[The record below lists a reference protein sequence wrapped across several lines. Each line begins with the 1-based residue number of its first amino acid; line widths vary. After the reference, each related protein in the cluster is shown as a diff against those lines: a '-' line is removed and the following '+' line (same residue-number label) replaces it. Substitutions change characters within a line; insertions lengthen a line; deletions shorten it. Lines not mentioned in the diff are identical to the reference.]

1 MLDFALVKVENE
13 NDAVLIVTPIDNNYS
28 HVTKNKD
35 KLTSVCGRYMCV
47 VNYVIDCLLGKYN
60 PTLGF
65 FRCSKKYNPKMVYRF
80 LRTYKR
86 RKLLYFYRRGRVQ
99 YYCIPVFIHEE

>member
-13 NDAVLIVTPIDNNYS
+13 NDAVLIVTPIDNNFS
-28 HVTKNKD
+28 CVSKNKD
-35 KLTSVCGRYMCV
+35 NLTRVNSRYMCV
-47 VNYVIDCLLGKYN
+47 VNCVIGSLQGKYK
-60 PTLGF
+60 PTSDF
-65 FRCSKKYNPKMVYRF
+65 FRCSKRYNPKMVYRF

-99 YYCIPVFIHEE
+99 YYCIPVFIHED

>member
-13 NDAVLIVTPIDNNYS
+13 NDAVLIVTPIDSNYS

-35 KLTSVCGRYMCV
+35 KLISVCGRYMGV
-47 VNYVIDCLLGKYN
+47 VDYVIDNLQGKDN

-65 FRCSKKYNPKMVYRF
+65 FRCSKKYNPKTVYRF

>member
-13 NDAVLIVTPIDNNYS
+13 NDAVLIATPIDNNFS
-28 HVTKNKD
+28 CVSKNKD
-35 KLTSVCGRYMCV
+35 NLIGISSRYMCV
-47 VNYVIDCLLGKYN
+47 VDYVIDSLQGKGN

-65 FRCSKKYNPKMVYRF
+65 FRCSKRYNPKMVYRF

-86 RKLLYFYRRGRVQ
+86 RKLLYFYRKGRVQ
-99 YYCIPVFIHEE
+99 YYCIPVFIHKE

>member
-1 MLDFALVKVENE
+1 MLEFALVKVENK

-35 KLTSVCGRYMCV
+35 KLISVSGRYMCV
-47 VNYVIDCLLGKYN
+47 VDYVIDSLQGKDN

-65 FRCSKKYNPKMVYRF
+65 FRCSKRYNPKMVYRF

>member
-1 MLDFALVKVENE
+1 MLDFALVKVEND

-28 HVTKNKD
+28 YVTKNKD
-35 KLTSVCGRYMCV
+35 KLISVCGRYMCV
-47 VNYVIDCLLGKYN
+47 VNYVIDSLQGKDN

-65 FRCSKKYNPKMVYRF
+65 FRCSKRHNPKMVYRF

-86 RKLLYFYRRGRVQ
+86 RKLLYFYRRGRV
-99 YYCIPVFIHEE
+99 